1 MFSLCHFAR
10 CVSSRILAPEPCQT
24 SGFLQLQGRQRK
36 KAAKFEKK
44 RQQKKETQEDL
55 AVEEEPGLKD
65 LMEEV
70 VSMRLWKNMMFMN

>member
-1 MFSLCHFAR
+1 MFSWCHFAR
-10 CVSSRILAPEPCQT
+10 FVSSRILAPEPCQT
-24 SGFLQLQGRQRK
+24 SGFLQLQERQRK